1 MGKLINSISLMSG
14 ILLLFYFGGLLSGTI
29 TSTLL
34 NMALHPE
41 TLQTSSLVLK
51 IISLTTVVLAIV
63 SMVVARNQNSDFY
76 LMIPLVILFLSF
88 GWDFLVVYQQISS
101 YSDVGAVLAVLI
113 FGPLMIMYVISVV
126 EWWRG
131 VET

>member
-1 MGKLINSISLMSG
+1 VGKLINSISLMSG